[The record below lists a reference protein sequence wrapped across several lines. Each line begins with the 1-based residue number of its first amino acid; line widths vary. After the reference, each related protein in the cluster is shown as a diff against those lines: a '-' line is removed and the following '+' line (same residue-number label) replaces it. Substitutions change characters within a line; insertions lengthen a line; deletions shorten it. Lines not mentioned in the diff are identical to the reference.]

1 MASKFIIPADLLS
14 ELSIAHAD
22 NTEPNTKESME
33 DEQIWMTACESYK
46 QGFLKCI
53 ELLQDIEVKTE
64 VKTITI
70 DGKEYYQL

>member
-14 ELSIAHAD
+14 DLAIAHAD
-22 NTEPNTKESME
+22 HTEPNTEKDME
-33 DEQIWMTACESYK
+33 DEQIWITACESYK

-53 ELLQDIEVKTE
+53 EMLQNTEVKSE